1 MAQQFLYA
9 MKLNKIL
16 EKMMKIRKP
25 TREIHSKVD
34 ALLKSAFPKS
44 RYEAQLIEEFHNNDT
59 PIHEWVCIHV
69 NRVIAYIAF
78 SNAYNDTEVCG
89 LHLAPVAVAP
99 QFQGQGIGSELI
111 RFALR
116 QEVFKKSPLF
126 VLGNPEFYR
135 RFGFKPCQMPICPFD
150 KNNRHF
156 SAIGNT
162 NTTPFTVGYE
172 PEFDK

>member
-1 MAQQFLYA
+1 
-9 MKLNKIL
+9 
-16 EKMMKIRKP
+16 MKIRKP
-25 TREIHSKVD
+25 DRETHGKIA
-34 ALLKSAFPKS
+34 ALLKAAFPKS
-44 RYEAQLIEEFHNNDT
+44 RYEVDLVNQFHDNDT

-69 NRVIAYIAF
+69 NKVVAYIAF
-78 SNAYNDTEVCG
+78 SNAYNGTEVCG

-116 QEVFKKSPLF
+116 QTVIKENPLF

-135 RFGFKPCQMPICPFD
+135 RFGFKPCALPRCPFD

-156 SAIGNT
+156 SALGYT
-162 NTTPFTVGYE
+162 DPTPFTVGYE
-172 PEFDK
+172 PEFDAE